1 MCVFKKR
8 CVSFL
13 SGDGGEKPDAGGPAD
28 WSGAA
33 SGEQPAGAGSLSQ
46 KPALPAGAAGQ
57 QNLWAERAAGCTGQ
71 AAGGQL
77 DGERRRLC
85 HHLQPPPPTQ
95 QPAPRLLPHV
105 GTHLLTDNLNSLFF
119 VFFLPHACKGLH
131 TTLYFNT
138 HPRSDRLQT
147 AMWSLPLRST
157 LDKSTE
163 AFLAL
168 RKH

>member
-57 QNLWAERAAGCTGQ
+57 QNLWAERAAGRTGQ

-119 VFFLPHACKGLH
+119 VFFLPHTCKGLH

-147 AMWSLPLRST
+147 AMWSLPLHST